1 MVAGSILNRMI
12 FWELVRVFLLSL
24 VSLTGLFLMAGLIQQ
39 AAQLGLGLMQILKAI
54 PLFVPSTL
62 PYTIPATT
70 LFASC
75 VVYGRLAHDNEV
87 VAIKS
92 AGVHLFTILKPAL
105 LLGLLTAAVTAGLY
119 HSVIP
124 TTQQMLQQQ
133 ILEDPEEVLYN
144 HLRRERCFRYPSFPY
159 VIYVRDV
166 QGRRL
171 VDVVLK
177 RRGKV
182 TGPKTEANQ
191 GQVLMGYDL
200 VARAREAR
208 LRVDLESKQ
217 LFLDPDR
224 FVFYDKNSQGV
235 THSSSPIAVELPDYL
250 TGKDIKARPMTLT
263 WDEIGPRLDDLRGK
277 LDDLED
283 RRGESRRQAAGA
295 STPDD
300 VKLFAL
306 QEQNFRA
313 QTDDLR
319 RQVRNTAAEY
329 WMRPSLA
336 AGCLV
341 FALIGCPV
349 GIWANRSDYLST
361 FVICFLP
368 TVFVYY
374 PLLLFGSNQGKDGKL
389 PLGLG
394 CFLAN
399 IVVGVVGLVL
409 TARLL
414 RR

>member
-1 MVAGSILNRMI
+1 MAGSILNRMI
-12 FWELVRVFLLSL
+12 FWELVKVFLMSL
-24 VSLTGLFLMAGLIQQ
+24 IGLTGLFLMAGLIQQ
-39 AAQLGLGLMQILKAI
+39 AAQLGLGLMQVLRAI

-75 VVYGRLAHDNEV
+75 CVYGRLAHDNEV
-87 VAIKS
+87 VAIKG
-92 AGVHLFTILKPAL
+92 AGVHLFTVLKPAL
-105 LLGLLTAAVTAGLY
+105 LLGMLTTALTAGLY

-124 TTQQMLQQQ
+124 VTQQMLQQQ

-144 HLRRERCFRYPSFPY
+144 HLRRERCFRYPNFPY
-159 VIYVRDV
+159 VIYVKDV

-177 RRGKV
+177 RRAKV
-182 TGPKTEANQ
+182 SEQKSQTSQ

-208 LRVDLESKQ
+208 LRVDVESRQ
-217 LFLDPDR
+217 LFLEPDR

-235 THSSSPIAVELPDYL
+235 THSTSPIAIELPEYL
-250 TGKDIKARPMTLT
+250 SGKDIKTRPVTLA
-263 WDEIGPRLDDLRGK
+263 WDEIGPRLAELRQKMDDI
-277 LDDLED
+277 ED
-283 RRGESRRQAAGA
+283 RRAGSQRLAAE
-295 STPDD
+295 TQDPNDL
-300 VKLFAL
+300 KLY
-306 QEQNFRA
+306 A
-313 QTDDLR
+313 QQDRNYLAQSDDLR
-319 RQVRNTAAEY
+319 RQIRNTAAEY

-336 AGCLV
+336 LGCLV

-349 GIWANRSDYLST
+349 GIWANRADYLST

-374 PLLLFGSNQGKDGKL
+374 PLLLFGSNTGKEGKL
-389 PLGLG
+389 PLGFG

-399 IVVGVVGLVL
+399 IVVGAIGLVL